1 MCELAEAQGIKL
13 NYDDPEELVKQ
24 LSKVYDPYRLARNIA
39 LRLCDADGNNLFDFE
54 NMDDLE
60 ALSSLDKSV
69 SEELS
74 RALMVEEPN
83 FTARRKFQL
92 ILSLALGKTLAEI
105 EAKCLNR
112 ISKNICCF
120 MKSSL
125 LDYGV
130 KIIVRYKFHI
140 F

>member
-69 SEELS
+69 SEELPCVNG
-74 RALMVEEPN
+74 RRTKN

-92 ILSLALGKTLAEI
+92 ILSLALGKTLVEI
-105 EAKCLNR
+105 EEMPESHFQEYML
-112 ISKNICCF
+112 F
-120 MKSSL
+120 YEEQPFGL
-125 LDYGV
+125 
-130 KIIVRYKFHI
+130 
-140 F
+140 

>member
-39 LRLCDADGNNLFDFE
+39 RLCDGDGNNLFDFE

-74 RALMVEEPN
+74 RALMVEEPKTD
-83 FTARRKFQL
+83 TARRKFQL
-92 ILSLALGKTLAEI
+92 ILSLALGKTLAG
-105 EAKCLNR
+105 NR
-112 ISKNICCF
+112 RNA
-120 MKSSL
+120 
-125 LDYGV
+125 
-130 KIIVRYKFHI
+130 
-140 F
+140 